1 MGTGLGDSLLN
12 AAQSLSGDNLISF
25 MDGWRADLYV
35 ELLKIGQLA
44 VAVAVDTFPQL
55 GVLMNYAMPLTSRTL
70 GGPPNTSQSWVP
82 RAPNL
87 PQIAQ
92 LCKQYFRWRTCDT
105 ISKKFHTQIWDGIC
119 IRRLMEV
126 GFTPKTYQFKAY
138 SSFSSQWMNMKC
150 SANT

>member
-12 AAQSLSGDNLISF
+12 AAQSLSGNNLISF
-25 MDGWRADLYV
+25 MAGWQADLYA

-44 VAVAVDTFPQL
+44 IAVAVNTFPQI

-70 GGPPNTSQSWVP
+70 SGPPDASQSWASH
-82 RAPNL
+82 APDL
-87 PQIAQ
+87 PQIAR
-92 LCKQYFRWRTCDT
+92 LCKQYFRWRTSNT

-126 GFTPKTYQFKAY
+126 CSTPQTDQFKAY
-138 SSFSSQWMNMKC
+138 NCFSSQWMNMKY
-150 SANT
+150 SAAM

>member
-25 MDGWRADLYV
+25 MDGWWADLYV

-44 VAVAVDTFPQL
+44 VAVVVDTFPQL
-55 GVLMNYAMPLTSRTL
+55 GGLMNYAMPLTSRTL

-82 RAPNL
+82 CAPDL
-87 PQIAQ
+87 PRIGQ

-119 IRRLMEV
+119 ICQLMEV